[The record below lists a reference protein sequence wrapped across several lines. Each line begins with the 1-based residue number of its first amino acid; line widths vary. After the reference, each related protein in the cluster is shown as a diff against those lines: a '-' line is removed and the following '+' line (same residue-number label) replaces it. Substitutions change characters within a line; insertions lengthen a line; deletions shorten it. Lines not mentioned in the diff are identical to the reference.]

1 MALRDVSNITPNSTP
16 RRLSTTPQNRKRAL
30 AVSPTS
36 AVTSTAKKDANLPYA
51 STLPTFDIEYS
62 PCAVKNVPFLALRGL
77 GLTDSYFENPGRYFP
92 DEQPP
97 AAKRSKPFVAP
108 APPPEK
114 PDTGLTPLSSRL
126 SELRFSKISFKRNA
140 EPKTINNNQ
149 IFKDDDEPSLNSS
162 EMGDITLDKMIDA
175 ILESAKKDHPKRSSS
190 LKSKQ
195 PKIPSPTYTAA
206 DDPASDLY
214 KDTLIEHLPP
224 KLIAQVETTI
234 ILEESTNVNEREVK
248 TPEPTKTSKSLRQSL
263 TRFVLASPLDACHL
277 RRQKAVRRKNKPD
290 QVEKEPAEKKPC
302 RIGLTLPNGIPS
314 PETPKTVSFNQSRID
329 QLAQMK
335 TPTDAVIVV
344 DSDLPA
350 SKSALK
356 ALSTIDEMTPSIRS
370 IDLQGTSTPTGSTD
384 SIEKTRKCLAF
395 SPTLSEDSLEKRRSV
410 ASSTTSRCSRS
421 ASVVKGSLDLHL
433 RLDEDASPSKLHVHV
448 IRCRDLQR
456 GASTGG
462 STINAYV
469 KVAVVNASSAGGGA
483 DQGFQRTAVHR
494 NSSKPIFDHRFVF
507 ELDPGVDEDDGRRV
521 QLAVWHRDREC
532 KRSEFLGCMSF
543 PLKKIKNEEIN
554 GSYKMQPQSSL
565 TNPTPPVPDLCENSQ
580 TSVEESVGVDEAPIY
595 VNVPGNGQLESISL
609 SKKALHQRDAD
620 ENLFLRFLELDET
633 AEATNL
639 GRTPFTI
646 TKKLTRTAD
655 KGFGFSVVWTHP
667 PRIEK
672 VEPGLSAEKVG
683 ILPGDYIVFVDKHN
697 VVTMPELDV
706 LNLIRTQGNT
716 LQLEVFRRP
725 LRPISLSHDPFN
737 TRQEDPLP
745 KLSATPPRL
754 TATCSNVSLESA
766 KRKLNLP
773 QVAFT
778 KEVGKGVLV

>member
-1 MALRDVSNITPNSTP
+1 MLKWTVTKRQEGGTAAAVQRHQQRQSGPTTMHARRSLGALSERNIYSDNITAASKVKARRSLGATMHRHAHIDKENQCVTSTPHPVAAGSRTSASPYSMALRDVSNITPNSTP

-36 AVTSTAKKDANLPYA
+36 AVTSTAKKDTNLPYA

-97 AAKRSKPFVAP
+97 AAKRSKPFIAP

-114 PDTGLTPLSSRL
+114 TDPGLTPLSSRM
-126 SELRFSKISFKRNA
+126 SELRKISFKRNA

-149 IFKDDDEPSLNSS
+149 IFNDDEPSLNSS

-190 LKSKQ
+190 VKSKQ

-214 KDTLIEHLPP
+214 KDTLIEQLPP

-234 ILEESTNVNEREVK
+234 ILEESTHVNEREVK

-277 RRQKAVRRKNKPD
+277 RRQKAVRRKNKAD

-314 PETPKTVSFNQSRID
+314 PETPKTTSHSQSKLD
-329 QLAQMK
+329 QLAQMQ
-335 TPTDAVIVV
+335 TPPETVIVV
-344 DSDLPA
+344 ESDLPT
-350 SKSALK
+350 SKSTFK
-356 ALSTIDEMTPSIRS
+356 PDHALSTIEEMTPSIRS

-384 SIEKTRKCLAF
+384 GAFSIEKTRKCLAF

-421 ASVVKGSLDLHL
+421 TSAVRGSLDLQL
-433 RLDEDASPSKLHVHV
+433 RLEEDANPNKLHVHV
-448 IRCRDLQR
+448 IRCKDLQR
-456 GASTGG
+456 GAGG

-469 KVAVVNASSAGGGA
+469 KVAVVNPASSGGT

-494 NSSKPIFDHRFVF
+494 NSSRPQFDHRFVF
-507 ELDPGVDEDDGRRV
+507 ELDPGVDLEDTRRV

-532 KRSEFLGCMSF
+532 K
-543 PLKKIKNEEIN
+543 
-554 GSYKMQPQSSL
+554 
-565 TNPTPPVPDLCENSQ
+565 
-580 TSVEESVGVDEAPIY
+580 
-595 VNVPGNGQLESISL
+595 
-609 SKKALHQRDAD
+609 
-620 ENLFLRFLELDET
+620 
-633 AEATNL
+633 
-639 GRTPFTI
+639 
-646 TKKLTRTAD
+646 
-655 KGFGFSVVWTHP
+655 
-667 PRIEK
+667 
-672 VEPGLSAEKVG
+672 
-683 ILPGDYIVFVDKHN
+683 
-697 VVTMPELDV
+697 
-706 LNLIRTQGNT
+706 
-716 LQLEVFRRP
+716 
-725 LRPISLSHDPFN
+725 
-737 TRQEDPLP
+737 
-745 KLSATPPRL
+745 
-754 TATCSNVSLESA
+754 
-766 KRKLNLP
+766 
-773 QVAFT
+773 
-778 KEVGKGVLV
+778 